1 MRRKS
6 FIQLLVENEEAPI
19 RIDDY
24 IEKWHNSADVY
35 IPLSEFLGMT
45 EQEYAGYVEG
55 TTTLGEIVHQR
66 RLLRERYVVGLL
78 FDENRNYVTLIRK
91 THHEWQKG
99 SLNGPGGHIEEME
112 TPEEAMI
119 REFKEE
125 TGLEETL
132 WDEVVTLYNYSQYW
146 EVTFFRA
153 FGDVTKVTSMTDEE
167 VQIHSAGSLPSN
179 VIPNLRWIIPLA
191 LDETG
196 TVRPIRI
203 EDRGGN

>member
-1 MRRKS
+1 MRHKS
-6 FIQLLVENEEAPI
+6 FIQLLVENGEDPC

-24 IEKWHNSADVY
+24 IEKWHNCADIYV
-35 IPLSEFLGMT
+35 PLSEFLGMS
-45 EQEYAGYVEG
+45 EQEYAGYVKG
-55 TTTLGEIVHQR
+55 STCLKDIVHNR

-78 FDENRNYVTLIRK
+78 FDNNRNYVVLIRK
-91 THHEWQKG
+91 THPEWQNG
-99 SLNGPGGHIEEME
+99 NLNGPGGHIEEME
-112 TPEEAMI
+112 TPEEAMM

-125 TGLEETL
+125 TGLEVAL
-132 WDEVVTLYNYSQYW
+132 WDEVVTLYNYSLGW

-153 FGDVTKVTSMTDEE
+153 FGDVSKVNSVTDEE